1 MSVVRMELVDVD
13 QMPKVSV
20 QRLVDE
26 PGEILGSEDGHTWL
40 TIVPIPADHYA
51 ENRVVDAARTCRPV
65 FVEAQRRDRSKT
77 MEAEASGV
85 AAVVAAILGRSRENI
100 HITFSE
106 PLADDA
112 ETDALWAKFAE
123 SINRAQ
129 KNSNHPVETLQAMSV
144 ALAAL
149 GEGVR
154 QMLL

>member
-1 MSVVRMELVDVD
+1 MV
-13 QMPKVSV
+13 
-20 QRLVDE
+20 
-26 PGEILGSEDGHTWL
+26 G
-40 TIVPIPADHYA
+40 
-51 ENRVVDAARTCRPV
+51 AAQTYRPV
-65 FVEAQRRDRSKT
+65 FVEVQRRGRSKT
-77 MEAEASGV
+77 TEAE
-85 AAVVAAILGRSRENI
+85 AVVAAILDRDRDNV

-154 QMLL
+154 QMLS